1 MSYELNGGGHGI
13 NDPPSP
19 FAMVM
24 VSVVWCCHCHRVDMK
39 TSQPLLFIFLKIPLG
54 EKELKYRNT

>member
-19 FAMVM
+19 FA
-24 VSVVWCCHCHRVDMK
+24 SHGDGECCVVLSLSSRRYED
-39 TSQPLLFIFLKIPLG
+39 IPTLAFYFPENTLG
-54 EKELKYRNT
+54 GERIEIS